1 MSTDYI
7 TAERILF
14 ADLFDGR
21 LKRFGVREHIN
32 ELTSDT
38 SRCLT
43 DGRNYLWAY
52 TVRNGTLSGLVRYAG
67 NASSRILEA
76 IADTFDTDIFSE
88 YEPQYWGFDN
98 QEQWDQAMDEM
109 EKEDK
114 AKFHADII
122 KYVMGEK
129 NDLRPGTVGMTMA
142 DIAKNLVAENP
153 ELVSPDKKTEL
164 MAAIKQIYEADH
176 VVKIRLDD
184 KDIAAVRMAMTHE
197 DDLPQS

>member
-1 MSTDYI
+1 MSTDSI

-98 QEQWDQAMDEM
+98 QEQWDQAMDELG
-109 EKEDK
+109 KESE
-114 AKFHADII
+114 AEFHADLI
-122 KYVMGEK
+122 KYLMGEK
-129 NDLRPGTVGMTMA
+129 NDLRPGTNGMIMA
-142 DIAKNLVAENP
+142 NIAKRLAAENP

-164 MAAIKQIYEADH
+164 MDMIWQIYKTEHA
-176 VVKIRLDD
+176 VVINLDSEI
-184 KDIAAVRMAMTHE
+184 IAAARMAMTHE
-197 DDLPQS
+197 DDLPQA